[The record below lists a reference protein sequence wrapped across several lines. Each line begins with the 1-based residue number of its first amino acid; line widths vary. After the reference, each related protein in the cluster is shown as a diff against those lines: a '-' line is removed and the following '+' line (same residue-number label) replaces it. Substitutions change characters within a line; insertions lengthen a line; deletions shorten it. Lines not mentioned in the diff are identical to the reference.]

1 VNGSF
6 NGAFAIDSWSMCED
20 LMPTTFGQLLRHYR
34 LRAGLTK
41 SELAEALGAGR
52 SSITDW
58 EAEKRVPRDRA
69 RLEDLTQALRLAPD
83 EAEQLAA
90 TARRR
95 SSALTAE
102 DPLVPGADQRVADGR
117 AALVTPRRHQLR
129 APIADFVGRADETE
143 RLVQAMQTAA
153 AQGQSAIISAVQGMG
168 GIGKTELAYRVAHCL
183 RDAFSDAQ
191 LVVELQGSIAT
202 PLTPTQALQQLI
214 QAFSP
219 EVRIPDDPDA
229 LPSLYRSVL
238 HNRRALILAD
248 DARDAAQVR
257 PLVPPAGSA
266 LLITSRQRF
275 TLPGMTTIHLEQLGA
290 DAAVTLL
297 RTICPR
303 LSLADARAIAQVCGY
318 LPLALRISGS
328 MLHNIPALSVSTY
341 LARLANEQQRLT
353 QLRDPDDAQL
363 DVAASLMLSYALLD
377 ATAQQ
382 VFRQLGV
389 LVADFSTE
397 MALALLET
405 PPEVEDEAILHVLQR
420 RNLVMYDTA
429 RARWHMHDLVRDLA
443 RRLLTEA
450 GELDM
455 MGWRYARAAVQIA
468 QGTQELFLKGGA
480 NVHAALARFD
490 ADRLHLEAARTWA
503 AAHMGTPAGD
513 ALLRDDALAT
523 IHIGGELRYH
533 LRHERL
539 PQLDRAL
546 AAAQRLDDQ
555 VAIGR
560 ILQMQGYAYGQLG
573 DLGQAVAIYQQRLT
587 LAQVMGDRDS
597 ESLMLNNLGLVYLAR
612 GDVTQAH
619 RSLEQALMLAQEI
632 GNQRREGYILDSLGL
647 VLIALRKLGPAR
659 TILERALRLAQVV
672 GDQRLEAAILTNL
685 GLAYLVCEDIVQAIQ
700 YGERALAITGAIG
713 DQHGEGRVLS
723 ILGQAYAAHMERD
736 RAVAAFEQALGILQ
750 SAGDRGGESE
760 CCWHYGLFLDR
771 QGKRSQALPLLRA
784 SVTYMEEIGHIQA
797 AEYVALLARL
807 EAGEALPPELFS
819 CTLAD

>member
-1 VNGSF
+1 
-6 NGAFAIDSWSMCED
+6 MCED

-58 EAEKRVPRDRA
+58 EADKRVPRDRA
-69 RLEDLTQALRLAPD
+69 RLEDLTQVLRLTPH
-83 EAEQLAA
+83 EAQQLAA

-95 SSALTAE
+95 SSALTPE
-102 DPLVPGADQRVADGR
+102 KLLVPGDEPPDAR
-117 AALVTPRRHQLR
+117 APTALVTPRRHQLR

-143 RLVQAMQTAA
+143 RLVQAMRTAA
-153 AQGQSAIISAVQGMG
+153 AQGQGAIISAVQGMG
-168 GIGKTELAYRVAHCL
+168 GIGKTELAYRVAHRL
-183 RDAFSDAQ
+183 RDAFADAQ
-191 LVVELQGSIAT
+191 LVVELQGSSAT
-202 PLTPTQALQQLI
+202 PLTPLQALQQVI
-214 QAFSP
+214 QAFTP

-229 LPSLYRSVL
+229 LLALYRSVL
-238 HNRRALILAD
+238 HNRRVLLLAD
-248 DARDAAQVR
+248 DARDAAQAR
-257 PLVPPAGSA
+257 PLIPPAGSA

-275 TLPGMTTIHLEQLGA
+275 TLPGMLTIQLEYLP
-290 DAAVTLL
+290 DAEAVTLL
-297 RTICPR
+297 QRICHRLMADEAQTITR
-303 LSLADARAIAQVCGY
+303 RCGG

-328 MLHNIPALSVSTY
+328 LLQNDPSLLVATY
-341 LARLANEQQRLT
+341 LAHLADERQRLA

-377 ATAQQ
+377 ATAQH

-389 LVADFSTE
+389 LVGDFTTE

-405 PPEVEDEAILHVLQR
+405 PSDVDGEAILHGLQQ
-420 RNLVMYDTA
+420 RNLVMYDAA
-429 RARWHMHDLVRDLA
+429 RARWRLHDLVRDLA
-443 RRLLTEA
+443 WCLLIEA
-450 GELDM
+450 GELEVV
-455 MGWRYARAAVQIA
+455 GWRYARAAVQIA
-468 QGTQELFLKGGA
+468 QATQELFLNGGA

-490 ADRLHLEAARTWA
+490 VDRLHLEAARTWA
-503 AAHMGTPAGD
+503 AAHIETPAGD

-523 IHIGGELRYH
+523 MHIGGELRYH

-555 VAIGR
+555 AAIGR

-573 DLGQAVAIYQQRLT
+573 DLEQAVAIYQQRLT

-612 GDVTQAH
+612 GDVAQAR
-619 RSLEQALMLAQEI
+619 RSLEQALTLAQEI
-632 GNQRREGYILDSLGL
+632 GNQRKEGYILDSLGL

-672 GDQRLEAAILTNL
+672 GDLRLEAAILTNL

-736 RAVAAFEQALGILQ
+736 CAVAAFEQALGILQ
-750 SAGDRGGESE
+750 SAGDRRGEAE
-760 CCWHYGLFLDR
+760 CRWHYGLFLDR
-771 QGKRSQALPLLRA
+771 QGKRSRALPILRA
-784 SVTYMEEIGHIQA
+784 SVAYLEEIGHIQA
-797 AEYVALLARL
+797 AEHAALLVRL
-807 EAGEALPPELFS
+807 EAGEALPPELFA